1 MSQSFGEEH
10 KKHKENEEHIVL
22 SSSCSSKKKRKKNLT
37 NFFLKII
44 GLEIFVLFLS
54 DVALKKN

>member
-22 SSSCSSKKKRKKNLT
+22 SSSCSSKK
-37 NFFLKII
+37 
-44 GLEIFVLFLS
+44 
-54 DVALKKN
+54 